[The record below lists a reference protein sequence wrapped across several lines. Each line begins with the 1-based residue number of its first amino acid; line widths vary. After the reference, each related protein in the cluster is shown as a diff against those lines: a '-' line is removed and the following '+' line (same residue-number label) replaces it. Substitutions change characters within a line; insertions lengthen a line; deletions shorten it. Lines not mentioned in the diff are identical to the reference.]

1 MNQTYAPGK
10 TLLLVVGI
18 LLVIFSGLSMIAV
31 IPTLILG
38 FASLSL
44 GGVGFII
51 LLAAVLACASV
62 IIDLIAGILGI
73 VNREKP
79 EKAKT
84 CMALG
89 VTMIVIAALNILSS
103 IGAQDFNIFSAIFGL
118 LLPILYTVGASK
130 NKNAAAQNNSQY

>member
-89 VTMIVIAALNILSS
+89 VTIVIAALNILSP